1 MEGPEIVNDLTFG
14 ITKAVKLPDGRIVT
28 ERLANK
34 SRLDN
39 LVLEKALESYRET
52 LQELP
57 TPPPGYYYAT
67 KIREIRH
74 EGGRFYID
82 ASLSLEPIIKGGNEM
97 KKLLEISLRE
107 DGVALAGGD
116 LETEK
121 ESKQLA
127 AAFIVLANEDA
138 LFRASLLAA
147 AGAIVGSP
155 KEAKELSAISKL
167 SAM

>member
-1 MEGPEIVNDLTFG
+1 
-14 ITKAVKLPDGRIVT
+14 
-28 ERLANK
+28 
-34 SRLDN
+34 
-39 LVLEKALESYRET
+39 
-52 LQELP
+52 
-57 TPPPGYYYAT
+57 
-67 KIREIRH
+67 
-74 EGGRFYID
+74 
-82 ASLSLEPIIKGGNEM
+82 M

-167 SAM
+167 SAMSKMFGTNKPES